1 MRNKQGLTVNER
13 INKDLE
19 LAEMTND
26 AEHKKL
32 LAHMAIAVAEFAID
46 FDLITY
52 QEWGEFTRRAFACL

>member
-26 AEHKKL
+26 GEHKKL
-32 LAHMAIAVAEFAID
+32 LAHMAMAAAEFAVD
-46 FDLITY
+46 FGLITY
-52 QEWGEFTRRAFACL
+52 KEWGEFTRRAFACL